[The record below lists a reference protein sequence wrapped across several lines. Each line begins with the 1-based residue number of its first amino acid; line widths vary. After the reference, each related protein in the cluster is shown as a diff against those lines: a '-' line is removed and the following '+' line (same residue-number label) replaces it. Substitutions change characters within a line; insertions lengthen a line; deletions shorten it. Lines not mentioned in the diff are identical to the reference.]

1 VSDTVADRVP
11 DPVSDTGTPSATD
24 IERSGRVRE
33 GHVRVSDTGTPS
45 ATDIERFG
53 RVRERHVRVPDTG
66 TMSA

>member
-1 VSDTVADRVP
+1 
-11 DPVSDTGTPSATD
+11 
-24 IERSGRVRE
+24 
-33 GHVRVSDTGTPS
+33 VSDTGTPS